1 MSQTEALSL
10 KPSAKKAAYAPWGL
24 RIVVAA
30 TAVLCYANAF
40 NNGFC
45 YDSVEIV
52 RTNPMVIEAGHWLD
66 LWTVDHWYRGE
77 GETANR
83 DLLYRPVSLLSYR
96 VVYALAGGSAFAQHF
111 VNIALHAL
119 LSLLVLEFA
128 RKLEGGGVVAGVA
141 GLVFAVL
148 PIHTEVV
155 ADVVGRAELLASLG
169 VLAALLAHRK
179 LLRAESTPQ
188 AFAWGA
194 LAALAAFCALGSKES
209 GIGVVALVPLW
220 DAYWSRIGD
229 PSSPRAKWWT
239 LRTVTRL
246 AYLLAP
252 TLVYLALRFHAL
264 GGVLHQKPAVSKTVN
279 ALIDAPTWQ
288 HALGVV
294 QLWGMYWA
302 KTFAPVTLCIDYSI
316 NAVRLATGV
325 GEGHVLLG
333 LLVTAALVIW
343 SVVAWR
349 RGDRRVALL
358 AAAVLICYLPVAN
371 VFVLLQVF
379 FAERIWYLPSVW
391 VSLMLGMAVAP
402 LVTRRAWK
410 VVFCLA
416 LLAMLARCWIRNFEW
431 KDNGTLF
438 AAAHRDHPD
447 GVGSL
452 LLYGR
457 WLGANGDYPAGV
469 ELIREALAIDP
480 GYTDAHRALGH
491 LYLSAGEFEP
501 AVHHLQIAQM
511 QFPGHQ
517 PTTEALAL
525 ASAAL
530 SERASEELDR
540 LRRAA
545 ADRTDDVQAELA
557 YVRKLLDLGRNNDA
571 LSRFE
576 AAGDR
581 FDQEL
586 AWQREYAAAL
596 VISGRRNEAIDRYR
610 KCLTMAPDD
619 GPLLVELAALLME
632 RRTEGDLSEVEGL
645 LDRAGRL
652 TPDHLGLH
660 ILRADLL
667 ALEGDLDGAVEA
679 YRKVI
684 RSLPPG
690 SDLRRV
696 LEDKVVTLGGE

>member
-1 MSQTEALSL
+1 
-10 KPSAKKAAYAPWGL
+10 L
-24 RIVVAA
+24 RILVAA
-30 TAVLCYANAF
+30 TAFLCYANAF

-52 RTNPMVIEAGHWLD
+52 GTNPMVIEPGHWLD
-66 LWTVDHWYRGE
+66 LWAVDHWYRGE

-96 VVYALAGGSAFAQHF
+96 AVYTLAGGSAFAQHF
-111 VNIALHAL
+111 VNILLHAL
-119 LSLLVLEFA
+119 ISLLVLEFA
-128 RKLEGGGVVAGVA
+128 RKLGGGALAAGIA
-141 GLVFAVL
+141 GLVFAAL

-155 ADVVGRAELLASLG
+155 ADVVGRAELLATLG
-169 VLAALLAHRK
+169 VLAALLAHRR
-179 LLRAESTPQ
+179 LLLAQSARQ

-194 LAALAAFCALGSKES
+194 LAALAVFCALGSKES
-209 GIGVVALVPLW
+209 GIGIVILLPLF
-220 DAYWSRIGD
+220 DAYWSKMGD
-229 PSSPRAKWWT
+229 PSSSRTRWWT
-239 LRTVTRL
+239 PRTVIRL
-246 AYLLAP
+246 AYLLIP
-252 TLVYLALRFHAL
+252 TMLYLALRFHAL

-279 ALIDAPTWQ
+279 VLIDAPAWQ

-316 NAVRLATGV
+316 NAVRLATDI
-325 GEGHVLLG
+325 GEGYVLLG
-333 LLVTAALVIW
+333 LVVTVALVIW
-343 SVVAWR
+343 SVMAWR
-349 RGDRRVALL
+349 RDDRRVALL
-358 AAAVLICYLPVAN
+358 TVAVVVCYLPVAN
-371 VFVLLQVF
+371 ALVLLQVF

-391 VSLMLGMAVAP
+391 VSLLLGLALAP
-402 LVTRRAWK
+402 LLKRPAWK

-416 LLAMLARCWIRNFEW
+416 LMAMFARCWIRNFEW

-452 LLYGR
+452 LLFGR

-469 ELIREALAIDP
+469 EMIREALAIDP

-491 LYLSAGEFEP
+491 LHLSAGEYEP

-517 PTTEALAL
+517 RTTEALAR

-530 SERASEELDR
+530 SERAGEELDR
-540 LRRAA
+540 LRQAA
-545 ADRTDDVQAELA
+545 ADRSEDVGAELA
-557 YVRKLLDLGRNNDA
+557 YVRKLLDLGRNDEV

-576 AAGDR
+576 DTGTR
-581 FDQEL
+581 FDQQL
-586 AWQREYAAAL
+586 TWQKEYAVAL
-596 VISGRRNEAIDRYR
+596 VISGRRDEAIDRYR
-610 KCLTMAPDD
+610 KCLSMAPND

-632 RRTEGDLSEVEGL
+632 RRAKGDLNEVETL
-645 LDRAGRL
+645 LERAGRL
-652 TPDHLGLH
+652 APDHLGLH

-667 ALEGDLDGAVEA
+667 ALEGDLEGAVEA

-684 RSLPPG
+684 RSLPSD

-696 LEDKVVTLGGE
+696 LEDKVTTLGGR